1 MSVDYKWYL
10 DRWRIMDHPKEDLYR
25 LKRYIQNTFFDF
37 ILTKKNNSGKAVF
50 DVKRNIGYQNFN
62 KVIDFKNDN
71 FKKFHFLNT
80 TIEDLLNFNSWNFDV
95 KNQIKGPVKLSSRI
109 GNNDHSDY
117 EVKYI
122 YELSRLHPL
131 PILAAYSVLSDNG
144 AYVKKIIKNWFSDNP
159 FLKTIAWKCGN
170 DVGIRALN
178 LVYTRIILLDSGL
191 NSESETK
198 SDSSLN
204 PASNLSSDS
213 GFKNDSEF
221 DSFLDKLIYLH
232 YKFLITHPSRYSSL
246 GNHRAGE
253 LTGLIAITSTHTFKN
268 SDKCLKNSLSELKGL
283 LDKLIFNDG
292 FNKEQSTR
300 YQSSYLNLF
309 LFSFTLARQY
319 RGYIIP
325 DDVTFKLRKMFYSLS
340 LLKVKTGN
348 FINLGDND
356 NAELIY
362 PYSDKN
368 YNLYESLLNDYAI
381 LFNKDIDP
389 SYHFDFR
396 NYLLLGDKGYDDYN
410 RLKSQNITDDKEKVS
425 LLKDAG
431 YFIINQYNVNLLFD
445 VGRIG
450 LPPAMSHGH
459 SDILSFV
466 LYYKELPFI
475 VDSGTFQYNIKYKK
489 YRDYFRSVA
498 AHNTI
503 SVNNRD
509 QAVKGNGMF
518 WMTNPKVKIID
529 FSLCENNPFC
539 IASHNG
545 FCSKTKNILHKRKVA
560 FCPKKNNI
568 IVNDF
573 LLQGGDVE
581 IGNKKDTGRCAGNNP
596 GRCDENRCDGDGNV
610 FDATFYLNFHPD
622 IKLELKGN
630 CLFAENNGVRIKI
643 ENELFL
649 ESAKIYCGDKDRP
662 QGWFAPCY
670 DKIVP
675 AHSLVCEMKNITEKE
690 IITKIYLN

>member
-1 MSVDYKWYL
+1 MSLDIKWCL
-10 DRWRIMDHPKEDLYR
+10 DRWEIMDHPKEDLYR
-25 LKRYIQNTFFDF
+25 LKQFMQGIVFDYF
-37 ILTKKNNSGKAVF
+37 LTKKKKLGKAVF
-50 DVKRNIGYQNFN
+50 DVKKDIGY
-62 KVIDFKNDN
+62 KRLYEIIDIKNPD
-71 FKKFHFLNT
+71 FKKFHFLNI
-80 TIEDLLNFNSWNFDV
+80 TIDDILNFYSWNFDV

-122 YELSRLHPL
+122 YELSRLYML
-131 PILAAYSVLSDNG
+131 PVLSEYSVLYDHG
-144 AYVKKIIKNWFSDNP
+144 ASVKKIIKNWFSDNP

-178 LVYTRIILLDSGL
+178 LVYTRIILSNFGS
-191 NSESETK
+191 NSDLER
-198 SDSSLN
+198 
-204 PASNLSSDS
+204 
-213 GFKNDSEF
+213 DSEF
-221 DSFLDKLIYLH
+221 DSFLDELIYMH

-268 SDKCLKNSLSELKGL
+268 SDKCLKSSLSELACL
-283 LDKLIFNDG
+283 LNKLIFDDG
-292 FNKEQSTR
+292 FNKEQSTG

-381 LFNKDIDP
+381 LFNKEIDP

-396 NYLLLGDKGYDDYN
+396 NYLLLGDKGYADYN
-410 RLKSQNITDDKEKVS
+410 RLKSQNITTDIEKVS

-450 LPPAMSHGH
+450 LPPVMCHGH

-503 SVNNRD
+503 SVNNMD
-509 QAVKGNGMF
+509 QSAKGNGMF
-518 WMTNPKVKIID
+518 WMTDPNVKIID
-529 FSLCENNPFC
+529 CDLCKENPFC
-539 IASHNG
+539 IALHNG
-545 FCSKTKNILHKRKVA
+545 YCSKKEKILHKRKVA
-560 FCPKKNNI
+560 FCLEENSI
-568 IVNDF
+568 TINDF
-573 LLQGGDVE
+573 LLQGGDNDR
-581 IGNKKDTGRCAGNNP
+581 GNKSNQD
-596 GRCDENRCDGDGNV
+596 RCDGNI

-622 IKLELKGN
+622 VNLELKGN

-649 ESAKIYCGDKDRP
+649 GSAKIYCGDKDRP
-662 QGWFAPCY
+662 QGWFAPSY

-675 AHSLVCEMKNITEKE
+675 AHSLVCEMKDIMKKE
-690 IITKIYLN
+690 IVTKIFLN